1 MPDLL
6 IELLSEEIPARIQGF
21 AAQELRK
28 NMLSFLAEQGL
39 SEIAATA
46 FSTPRRLT
54 LFITGLPEKS
64 DDFIEERKGP
74 RVDAP
79 QKALDG
85 FLRSVDLK
93 LDQLTVKRDGN
104 VDKYFASI
112 KTPGRI
118 STQIVAEALE
128 KTIRTFPWPKS
139 MRWGVSSLRWV
150 RPLKGILCIFI
161 KEADHQVIDLQ
172 IDGIRSDSCTTGHR
186 FMAPEFFTVKDFDDY
201 KLKLRNDFV

>member
-54 LFITGLPEKS
+54 LFMTGIPEKS

-85 FLRSVDLK
+85 FLRSVDLELGYIYAASWAGMLRRFNYQDDNPSWELVPLP
-93 LDQLTVKRDGN
+93 LDNQTQVECGN
-104 VDKYFASI
+104 YPSDYIYNPRV
-112 KTPGRI
+112 G
-118 STQIVAEALE
+118 
-128 KTIRTFPWPKS
+128 
-139 MRWGVSSLRWV
+139 
-150 RPLKGILCIFI
+150 LCL
-161 KEADHQVIDLQ
+161 DLSYVIAQ
-172 IDGIRSDSCTTGHR
+172 
-186 FMAPEFFTVKDFDDY
+186 
-201 KLKLRNDFV
+201 